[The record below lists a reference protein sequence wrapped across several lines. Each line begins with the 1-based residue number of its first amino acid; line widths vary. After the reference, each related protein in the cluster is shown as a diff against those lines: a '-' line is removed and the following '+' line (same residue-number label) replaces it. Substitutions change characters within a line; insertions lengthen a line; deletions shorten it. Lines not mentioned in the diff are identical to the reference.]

1 MSIHIEGQEE
11 LDRKL
16 KELAASYGRKMADA
30 LNKSV
35 LDVHATAVKS
45 IQEKSPGRLVTRTTA
60 GGNSYSHV
68 AAAEGNAPNTDT
80 GKLVSSIKF
89 QVNTDNGIVFT
100 KLEYG
105 KSLEFGTMTMGAR
118 PWLIPALESN
128 RAKIKERFKKAV
140 S

>member
-1 MSIHIEGQEE
+1 MSVHIEGQEE

-30 LNKSV
+30 LNASV
-35 LDVHATAVKS
+35 LDVHSTAVKS

-68 AAAEGNAPNTDT
+68 AAAEGNAPNTDI
-80 GKLVSSIKF
+80 GDLVKFTKF
-89 QVNTDNGIVFT
+89 QVNVNNGIVYN

-105 KSLEFGTMTMGAR
+105 KWLEFGTSNMGAR
-118 PWLIPALESN
+118 CWLIPALEAN
-128 RAKIKERFKKAV
+128 REKIKERFKKAV